1 MKYPVTMF
9 ISVQVDLVVMSI
21 WRVLL
26 YCLLIAVCGAG
37 GSVVVADTD
46 AWSPDTSQVGSTS
59 LSSSHSPTLLVQRPY
74 GYVLTT
80 CYNDANLSLHA
91 STLDRSG
98 NDGAVIRGTV
108 QNGNPEEIGI
118 AIIAFNLF
126 DASGNQIG
134 NAYASID
141 FLAPR
146 TNWRF
151 VTDPI
156 LHPDV
161 QFYRFAHFFTS
172 SDGPGS

>member
-1 MKYPVTMF
+1 
-9 ISVQVDLVVMSI
+9 MSI

-26 YCLLIAVCGAG
+26 YCLFTFVCCAG
-37 GSVVVADTD
+37 GCVVVAETD
-46 AWSPDTSQVGSTS
+46 AWSSDASQVESAS
-59 LSSSHSPTLLVQRPY
+59 PSASHSSTLLVQRPY

-80 CYNDANLSLHA
+80 HYNDANLSLHA
-91 STLDRSG
+91 STLDKSG
-98 NDGAVIRGTV
+98 KDGAVIRGTV
-108 QNGNPEEIGI
+108 NNKNQEEIGI

-156 LHPDV
+156 PNPDL

-172 SDGPGS
+172 SDGIR

>member
-1 MKYPVTMF
+1 M
-9 ISVQVDLVVMSI
+9 
-21 WRVLL
+21 
-26 YCLLIAVCGAG
+26 
-37 GSVVVADTD
+37 ADTD
-46 AWSPDTSQVGSTS
+46 AGASDTPQVEATS
-59 LSSSHSPTLLVQRPY
+59 LSSLDSSTLLVQRPY

-80 CYNDANLSLHA
+80 RYNEVNLALH
-91 STLDRSG
+91 SSDLDRSG
-98 NDGAVIRGTV
+98 QDGPVIRGTV
-108 QNGNPEEIGI
+108 RNANPEEIGFSMI
-118 AIIAFNLF
+118 VFNLF

-156 LHPDV
+156 PNPDL

-172 SDGPGS
+172 SDGIR

>member
-1 MKYPVTMF
+1 M
-9 ISVQVDLVVMSI
+9 
-21 WRVLL
+21 
-26 YCLLIAVCGAG
+26 
-37 GSVVVADTD
+37 ADTD
-46 AWSPDTSQVGSTS
+46 AWSSDASQVESTS
-59 LSSSHSPTLLVQRPY
+59 LSPSDASTLLVQRPY
-74 GYVLTT
+74 GYVVTT
-80 CYNDANLSLHA
+80 RYNDANLSLQS

-98 NDGAVIRGTV
+98 QDGAVIRGTIHNGS
-108 QNGNPEEIGI
+108 QNEIGI

-146 TNWRF
+146 TSWRF

-156 LHPDV
+156 SNSDL